1 MWQWKDN
8 TIFYFENKKL
18 NYLKIKIQIYCNL
31 IKILIVQ
38 NVHEVYANKIHAWK
52 KNVRRVRMGKRISLL
67 GSRRCF
73 ITNVK
78 SNQDGFV

>member
-1 MWQWKDN
+1 M
-8 TIFYFENKKL
+8 
-18 NYLKIKIQIYCNL
+18 